1 MTLYTSYF
9 AKSANNPKAV
19 SISVSVPTWYTGRQN
34 RLVTP
39 GWSLLSDYKKGNITQ
54 QQYESA
60 YREKLDK
67 IGESL
72 ILSQFTDG
80 DVLLCWEKPGE
91 FCHRHILAQ
100 WLMEHGHTV
109 SELGGVNNGET

>member
-19 SISVSVPTWYTGRQN
+19 SISVGVPAWYTGRQN
-34 RLVTP
+34 GLVTP
-39 GWSLLSDYKKGNITQ
+39 GWPLFSDYKKGKITQ
-54 QQYESA
+54 QQYIST
-60 YREKLDK
+60 YRDKLDK
-67 IGESL
+67 IGERK

-80 DVLLCWEKPGE
+80 DVLLCWEKPDE

-100 WLMEHGHTV
+100 WLREHGHTV
-109 SELGGVNNGET
+109 SELGGANNG